1 MIIVNDNDNI
11 FLSWRE
17 KEKRISKRVAFD
29 PYFFVEADA
38 PEPSSYKINKYLTGA
53 FAYEECDWR
62 NLQGKELK
70 KVFYEKASDS
80 YKAREC
86 FSKTYEGDVPFHHR
100 YTVDNITEIPEY
112 KMRKWYWDMEWQQG
126 GEHDGAITAIVVY
139 DNYDKEYSLW
149 TWFPN
154 NTEMSDTQSV
164 NARRWELQTA
174 DWVHIYS
181 NEMDMLRTFTHYV
194 QHKDPDML
202 IAWFGLQFDFP
213 KLLERC
219 CLYGLNPNVMSPIGR
234 IDKISRQKGGGYK
247 SSVGEGGFPPIS
259 QPLKGRLML
268 NLDFA
273 FERQWND
280 AQKGTLPSLAL
291 DYVSETILGEKKLIS
306 EKFPDKNE
314 FFRRGWLEDTETY
327 LDYALKDVELIKR
340 IDEENHTSEAIL
352 SLQRLLIA
360 PFDACFYAS
369 NMASIFFMRNA
380 WWKAPTGIKRKF
392 RVCKSCNDTNDLKRK
407 SCKSCKESLTYSGA
421 MVYDPLSEN
430 TNGLHEG
437 IAAFDFAQLY
447 PSMMIARNISW
458 ETKSDEPTELGV
470 NIKTPKDFSECVDE
484 EMAYYNTDSLGLL
497 PQSVIE
503 LRKLRTHYKG
513 LLREARENDN
523 ESDIIKWNN
532 NQMGIKRIMA
542 SFYGVLAFDGFGWA
556 DRRLAESITASAREA
571 IRSAAFKV
579 RGME

>member
-1 MIIVNDNDNI
+1 MIIVNNNDSVY
-11 FLSWRE
+11 LSWRE
-17 KEKRISKRVAFD
+17 NGERRTEIVPFR
-29 PYFFVEADA
+29 PYFYLGADS
-38 PEPSSYKINKYLTGA
+38 PEPSSYKINKYLKGD
-53 FAYEECDWR
+53 FEYEEGDWK
-62 NLQGKELK
+62 NLQGEELK
-70 KVFYEKASDS
+70 RVYYERASDS
-80 YKAREC
+80 YKVRKL

-100 YTVDNITEIPEY
+100 YTVDRIEQIKEY
-112 KMRKWYWDMEWQQG
+112 DLKKWYWDMEWQQG
-126 GEHDGAITAIVVY
+126 GEYDGAITCIVVY
-139 DNYDKEYSLW
+139 DNYDKKYYQW
-149 TWFPN
+149 AWFPK
-154 NTEMSDTQSV
+154 EMTSENGKV
-164 NARRWELQTA
+164 VG
-174 DWVHIYS
+174 DWKTKEGKTFNFD
-181 NEMDMLRTFTHYV
+181 NERNMIENFMITMIA
-194 QHKDPDML
+194 KDPDML
-202 IAWFGLQFDFP
+202 IAWFGLQFDLP

-219 CLYGLNPNVMSPIGR
+219 CLYGLNPAVMSPIGR
-234 IDKISRQKGGGYK
+234 IDKISRKKGGGYK
-247 SSVGEGGFPPIS
+247 NTVGEEGFSPIS

-291 DYVSETILGEKKLIS
+291 DYVSENILGENKLVS

-314 FFRRGWLEDTETY
+314 FFKRGWLEDTETY
-327 LDYALKDVELIKR
+327 LEYAMKDVELIKR

-352 SLQRLLIA
+352 SLQKLLIA

-380 WWKAPTGIKRKF
+380 GWKAPTGIKRKF
-392 RVCKSCNDTNDLKRK
+392 KVCDNCNETNDLDRK
-407 SCKSCKESLTYSGA
+407 ACKSCKGTLTYSGA

-470 NIKTPKDFSECVDE
+470 NIKTPQDFSDCVDKQ
-484 EMAYYNTDSLGLL
+484 MVYYNTDSLGLL
-497 PQSVIE
+497 PKSVIE
-503 LRKLRTHYKG
+503 LRKLRTHYKA
-513 LLREARENDN
+513 LLKEARKENN
-523 ESDIIKWNN
+523 ESEIIKWNN

-571 IRSAAFKV
+571 IRAAAFKV
-579 RGME
+579 RGLE

>member
-1 MIIVNDNDNI
+1 MIIVNNNDNVY
-11 FLSWRE
+11 LSWRE
-17 KEKRISKRVAFD
+17 KGERQTETVPFR
-29 PYFFVEADA
+29 PYFYLGVDS
-38 PEPSSYKINKYLTGA
+38 PEPPTYRINKYLDGE
-53 FAYEECDWR
+53 FEYEQGDWK
-62 NLQGKELK
+62 NLQGEELK
-70 KVFYEKASDS
+70 RVYYEKATDS
-80 YKAREC
+80 YKARGS
-86 FSKTYEGDVPFHHR
+86 FSKTYEGDVPYHHR
-100 YTVDNITEIPEY
+100 YTVDRIEQIREY
-112 KMRKWYWDMEWQQG
+112 DLRKWYWDMEWQQG
-126 GEHDGAITAIVVY
+126 GKYDEAITAIVVY
-139 DNYDKEYSLW
+139 DNYDKEYAMW

-154 NTEMSDTQSV
+154 DTEMSDSEFID
-164 NARRWELQTA
+164 AKRFELQTA
-174 DWVHIYS
+174 DWTTIFSSEMTMIQSFINTIS
-181 NEMDMLRTFTHYV
+181 N
-194 QHKDPDML
+194 KDPDML
-202 IAWFGLQFDFP
+202 IAWFGLKFDFP

-219 CLYGLNPNVMSPIGR
+219 CLYGLNPTVMSPIGR

-247 SSVGEGGFPPIS
+247 NTVGEEGFSPIS

-291 DYVSETILGEKKLIS
+291 DYVSENILGENKLVS

-314 FFRRGWLEDTETY
+314 FFKRGWLEDTATY
-327 LDYALKDVELIKR
+327 LDYAVKDVELIKR

-352 SLQRLLIA
+352 SLQKLLIA

-380 WWKAPTGIKRKF
+380 TWKAPTGIKRKF
-392 RVCKSCNDTNDLKRK
+392 RVCENCNETNDLDRK
-407 SCKSCKESLTYSGA
+407 TCKSCKGTLTYSGA

-458 ETKSDEPTELGV
+458 ETKSDDPTELGV
-470 NIKTPKDFSECVDE
+470 NIKTPQDFSDCVDKQ
-484 EMAYYNTDSLGLL
+484 MVYYNTDSLGLL
-497 PQSVIE
+497 PKSVIE
-503 LRKLRTHYKG
+503 LRKLRTHYKA
-513 LLREARENDN
+513 LLKDARNENN
-523 ESDIIKWNN
+523 ESEAIKWNN

-571 IRSAAFKV
+571 IRAAAFKV